1 MILAKLIYF
10 CKLLQMTEL
19 LTIGLTTIY
28 KVLHKHS
35 CKNQDYKAKYSKEDI

>member
-28 KVLHKHS
+28 KVLRKHKY
-35 CKNQDYKAKYSKEDI
+35 KNQDYKAKYSTEDI